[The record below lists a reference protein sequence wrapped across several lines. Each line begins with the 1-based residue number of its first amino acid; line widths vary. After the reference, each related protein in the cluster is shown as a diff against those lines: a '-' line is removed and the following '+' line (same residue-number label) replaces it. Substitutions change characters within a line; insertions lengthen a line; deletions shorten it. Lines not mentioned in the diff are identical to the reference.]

1 MQMVGARREC
11 TDGNPDSLFEG
22 HMTSIDRTTFPR
34 FARRLS
40 EEELGERYDL
50 TTVEHRFV
58 DDHARTQSGR
68 LTLAVMLKARQHL
81 GYFPACSEVP
91 DQVRRHLT
99 DGLGLP
105 EDTPLLD
112 DVRQKKGLHRYRQ
125 RLRTWLG
132 SASFTA
138 TGQTEIRACV
148 RAAARTM
155 SDPADLINI
164 AVEALAKAGIELPAF
179 STLDRLVGNIRQQVH
194 EGMYASITADLDSG
208 QRSALD
214 ALLVVPESG
223 RIAASA
229 RLKETPGP
237 AKLTYIRNW
246 TDVWLAWKPFLIH
259 GLSFG
264 TSRIRRYAS
273 LRRKRKLLRSAT
285 CATFANRET
294 VHAVAMFP
302 ARSPDFDA

>member
-1 MQMVGARREC
+1 
-11 TDGNPDSLFEG
+11 
-22 HMTSIDRTTFPR
+22 MTSIDRTTFPR

-50 TTVEHRFV
+50 TTVEQRFV

-68 LTLAVMLKARQHL
+68 LTLAVMFKARQHL

-91 DQVRRHLT
+91 DQVRCHLT

-112 DVRQKKGLHRYRQ
+112 DVRQKKGLHRHRQ

-132 SASFTA
+132 SASFAT
-138 TGQTEIRACV
+138 TGQTEIRASV
-148 RAAARTM
+148 RAAAHTM
-155 SDPADLINI
+155 SDPADLINL

-179 STLDRLVGNIRQQVH
+179 STLDRLVGNICQQVH
-194 EGMYASITADLDSG
+194 AGMHASITADLDSG

-214 ALLVVPESG
+214 ALLVVPEGG
-223 RIAASA
+223 RITAFA

-237 AKLTYIRNW
+237 AKLTYIRIW
-246 TDVWLAWKPFLIH
+246 TDRLAGLEAIPDPRPF
-259 GLSFG
+259 
-264 TSRIRRYAS
+264 IRDIPHTKIRQFAAEAKALEVGDLRDVCQPGKRYT
-273 LRRKRKLLRSAT
+273 LL
-285 CATFANRET
+285 
-294 VHAVAMFP
+294 P
-302 ARSPDFDA
+302 